1 MPAFFSPHHTS
12 CCHCNLHITSTSQ
25 QCVNEEHDPKLWFKI
40 FLIYKKYFNF
50 GFLVHESPE
59 TAPLIQCS
67 SLLSVSKWK
76 VQSSGLCLL
85 STTQRKGYFN
95 APKAVK
101 IKPWSYRCLCSR
113 QKEQGHEWPEPRA
126 KSNSFPQ
133 RCPVGGN
140 NNNKKKSPGWAKASV
155 KACSKSE
162 IKPQINGPACLSVPL
177 SLSVLQLQTAQSS
190 FLSWFWLSLCVFC
203 PKYSCPQKH
212 LSRTSV
218 AEQLYSKNKKKVT
231 VKGNTGKTRTPC
243 SNVRRLL
250 PLLFLL

>member
-1 MPAFFSPHHTS
+1 M
-12 CCHCNLHITSTSQ
+12 
-25 QCVNEEHDPKLWFKI
+25 
-40 FLIYKKYFNF
+40 
-50 GFLVHESPE
+50 
-59 TAPLIQCS
+59 
-67 SLLSVSKWK
+67 
-76 VQSSGLCLL
+76 QSSGLCLL

-177 SLSVLQLQTAQSS
+177 SLCQCCSSKQPSQVSCLDFGYPCVFSVLHTLARKSIWAGLQWLNS
-190 FLSWFWLSLCVFC
+190 FI
-203 PKYSCPQKH
+203 PKW
-212 LSRTSV
+212 
-218 AEQLYSKNKKKVT
+218 KKKVT

>member
-1 MPAFFSPHHTS
+1 M
-12 CCHCNLHITSTSQ
+12 
-25 QCVNEEHDPKLWFKI
+25 
-40 FLIYKKYFNF
+40 
-50 GFLVHESPE
+50 
-59 TAPLIQCS
+59 
-67 SLLSVSKWK
+67 
-76 VQSSGLCLL
+76 QSSGLCLL

-162 IKPQINGPACLSVPL
+162 IKPQINGLSVSAAAPN
-177 SLSVLQLQTAQSS
+177 SPVKFPVLILVILVC
-190 FLSWFWLSLCVFC
+190 FLSYILLPAKASEQDFSGWTALF
-203 PKYSCPQKH
+203 QKW
-212 LSRTSV
+212 
-218 AEQLYSKNKKKVT
+218 KKKVT